1 MHVLGVDGCR
11 KGWIAVEL
19 TGEGPPLAHFLT
31 HIAEAEDLAP
41 AAELIAIDIPIGF
54 PRRYP
59 RQADVEAR
67 ALLTG
72 QASSVFMTPPR
83 RVLAADTYAE
93 ANRIARDLLGQ
104 GISRQAYGLRQK
116 IFEVDAW
123 LEEAGATVVEVHPE
137 LAFRAMLGRPA
148 RASKK
153 TWVGMVDRRAAL
165 REEGI
170 DVDRLDVPVAS
181 AAGVDDVLDAAAAA
195 WSARRVA
202 AGAAQSAPSGS
213 WPGDSRRRPTIWY

>member
-1 MHVLGVDGCR
+1 MSVVGIDGCR
-11 KGWIAVEL
+11 KGWVAVEL
-19 TGEGPPLAHFLT
+19 TGHGPPAAHFLD
-31 HIAEAEDLAP
+31 HIALVADVAPQAEVV
-41 AAELIAIDIPIGF
+41 AIDIPIGF
-54 PRRYP
+54 GRRYP
-59 RQADVEAR
+59 RRADSEAR
-67 ALLTG
+67 TQLTG

-83 RVLAADTYAE
+83 RVLAASTYAE
-93 ANRIARDLLGQ
+93 ANRIAREVLGQ

-123 LEEAGATVVEVHPE
+123 LDDAGATVVEVHPE

-165 REEGI
+165 GAEGI
-170 DVDRLDVPVAS
+170 DVDRLDVPVES
-181 AAGVDDVLDAAAAA
+181 AAGVDDVLDAAAAS

-202 AGAAQSAPSGS
+202 AGAAISLPAGSAPGA
-213 WPGDSRRRPTIWY
+213 GRRRPAIWY